1 MICSAPVDSALLW
14 EVSEP
19 ENDQAQQSAL
29 IDPVATVRGSDTTT
43 AIAYDCTTPKPRLTV
58 TSSMSAIAAETTSLE
73 CCKHDKY
80 CVHDRQQCQ
89 HQ

>member
-43 AIAYDCTTPKPRLTV
+43 CNCVRLYE
-58 TSSMSAIAAETTSLE
+58 S
-73 CCKHDKY
+73 
-80 CVHDRQQCQ
+80 
-89 HQ
+89 